1 MTCRMRTGSRPC
13 EDVFGFAIEPEPGSL
28 GSPRIDVAVAAAA
41 LADLRVRTLSASEPK
56 PSADLLEHS
65 DC

>member
-1 MTCRMRTGSRPC
+1 MTMTCRMRTGSRPC

-41 LADLRVRTLSASEPK
+41 LADLRR
-56 PSADLLEHS
+56 LL
-65 DC
+65 DRLCG